1 MQLFRLFLQRLFYS
15 ASFDKTMKVGAG
27 FVFVRSGGTT
37 ASFDVLNNF
46 FQWEKKTL
54 VLQKKKN
61 MMNKSLYKN
70 LHKSYL
76 IVKTSTL
83 DYNFHKIKRVN
94 IK

>member
-1 MQLFRLFLQRLFYS
+1 
-15 ASFDKTMKVGAG
+15 MKVGAG
-27 FVFVRSGGTT
+27 FVCARRGGTT
-37 ASFDVLNNF
+37 ASFDVLNKFFSMGKENF
-46 FQWEKKTL
+46 GPPK
-54 VLQKKKN
+54 KKKN